1 MAGAITLIEAN
12 SLVATKEGFEIKVRS
27 KWYRSLPLSCI
38 EEVTVSVDGVAIAP
52 GHITFEVDNVNYTLE
67 ELCEEVSKYWWV
79 QDSAI
84 VRVKSSDMVKTGT
97 EYNVEAMVTLR
108 APYII
113 IGPEK
118 FLTIPFKE
126 SLVLK
131 AS

>member
-38 EEVTVSVDGVAIAP
+38 EEVTVAVDGVSIDP
-52 GHITFEVDNVNYTLE
+52 QQISFEVAGVNYTLK
-67 ELCEEVSKYWWV
+67 ELGEEVSKYWWV

-84 VRVKSSDMVKTGT
+84 VHVSNPTVVQSGKEHT
-97 EYNVEAMVTLR
+97 VEAMVTLR

-126 SLVLK
+126 SMVLK
-131 AS
+131 AA